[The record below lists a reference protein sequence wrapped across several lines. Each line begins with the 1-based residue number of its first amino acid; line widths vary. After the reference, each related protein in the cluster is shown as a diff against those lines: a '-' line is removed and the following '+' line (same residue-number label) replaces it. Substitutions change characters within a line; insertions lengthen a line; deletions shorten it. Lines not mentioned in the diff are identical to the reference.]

1 VVDDTLGFA
10 LLQRHVQRRE
20 HQVGR
25 HALTHGPAHHAP
37 TPDIN
42 DHGQIEK
49 PHPRRHVGHVCHP
62 QLVRASGVETA
73 VDQVTG
79 WGLAFVATSGDG
91 EASAFADAVDTGLP
105 HETRH
110 TLATDGHALLDEL
123 GPHPGHAVG
132 LVGVLVNLA
141 NALGH
146 HRVGDAALGRRTFAP
161 GIEPAGGDTEDAAHG
176 AHR

>member
-62 QLVRASGVETA
+62 QLVRASGVESP
-73 VDQVTG
+73 VDQVAG
-79 WGLAFVATSGDG
+79 RGLTLVATCGDG

-105 HETRH
+105 HEAGH
-110 TLATDGHALLDEL
+110 TLAADAHTLLDEL
-123 GPHPGHAVG
+123 GPHPRHAIG

-146 HRVGDAALGRRTFAP
+146 HRIGDVALGWSAVTP
-161 GIEPAGGDTEDAAHG
+161 SIEPTG
-176 AHR
+176 